1 MNANTI
7 FLIIQLLIYFL
18 FISCL
23 LVGDTYLSYM
33 IYNSNALTCEAPTTT
48 LQPTST
54 AASTTS
60 TAASTTSTAA
70 STTSTAASTTAPNS
84 TVATYNYSVC
94 YDLTDAQL
102 GFVRFKIVMFWIL
115 CFIMTAGAIY
125 MFSKLYHNNEILFG
139 IIIAITLIMTVFII
153 VGGVFMTQYAFAGG
167 KKSCNVSTGKSNEYC
182 YNLNDTELGFAK
194 MSVVFGWLY
203 SFSAIITI
211 GLFIWEANLG

>member
-54 AASTTS
+54 AVSTITTASTPATIPS
-60 TAASTTSTAA
+60 
-70 STTSTAASTTAPNS
+70 
-84 TVATYNYSVC
+84 VATSQYSVC
-94 YDLTDAQL
+94 YNLTDAQL

-115 CFIMTAGAIY
+115 CFIMTAGTIY

-167 KKSCNVSTGKSNEYC
+167 KKSCNVSTGKSTEYC

>member
-54 AASTTS
+54 AVSTITTASTPATIPS
-60 TAASTTSTAA
+60 
-70 STTSTAASTTAPNS
+70 
-84 TVATYNYSVC
+84 VATSQYSVC
-94 YDLTDAQL
+94 YNLTDAQL

-115 CFIMTAGAIY
+115 CLIMTAGTIY

-167 KKSCNVSTGKSNEYC
+167 NKSCNVSTGKSNEYC

-211 GLFIWEANLG
+211 GLFIWVANLG